1 MKFLFHGVE
10 GRQEQTVQNPC
21 KKEGVDQF
29 NTFWS
34 VVDFSVLELLK
45 YLHPVGW
52 GGSQCQQYHL
62 CAFYLF
68 YSCDLETE
76 N

>member
-1 MKFLFHGVE
+1 MKFLFHGFE

-29 NTFWS
+29 NTFWN

-52 GGSQCQQYHL
+52 GGEVNVSNITCVHFTYFI
-62 CAFYLF
+62 AVI
-68 YSCDLETE
+68 
-76 N
+76 